1 MRNMRLIASAVSFAW
16 VVTFAQAQ
24 VKDIDLSGAVPV
36 SNGQCEHDGK
46 YYKCFILQKVD
57 KYYMVAIDSQGTL
70 AIYSVPGLKDDYEEE
85 ECVLLWSRTP
95 KRRKDDG
102 TST

>member
-1 MRNMRLIASAVSFAW
+1 MRNMRAIVGAVSLAW
-16 VVTFAQAQ
+16 VTAFAQPSS
-24 VKDIDLSGAVPV
+24 IDLTGAVPV
-36 SNGQCEHDGK
+36 SKGQCEHNGS
-46 YYKCFILQKVD
+46 YYVCFIFQKVD
-57 KYYMVAIDSQGTL
+57 KFYMVAVDIQGPL
-70 AIYSVPGLKDDYEEE
+70 AIYSVPGLKDDYFEE